1 MPIPPPV
8 ALHHHQCISALTA
21 GGEDPLEYK
30 EYNVLLRPQPDDDG
44 VQRSWHLLFL
54 PGNTTAGRKPR
65 LVQSYKHVVD
75 SFAAPLTEV
84 DRDGSSVQEARLLV
98 LLPGRHRSLASKPS
112 KNSFACIA
120 GLSRKEDG
128 NLAGSGH
135 GAAHG
140 GGSTPTELLRMRRD
154 SGDGDSAACAA
165 EVDEAGEARG
175 RRRSGGDACFG
186 SNGGD
191 VEEDQEGVGRRPLC
205 VELAEEE
212 RDEGEESV
220 ELVGR
225 LLSSGFIGTRRAS
238 LPLLKIDRREGE
250 GARTPRKRELDEG
263 SDGSGAWGEWE
274 GGACVDA
281 VVVIGGRRGGG
292 WAEEGKGKDGESL
305 SSSSPTR
312 WG

>member
-1 MPIPPPV
+1 
-8 ALHHHQCISALTA
+8 
-21 GGEDPLEYK
+21 LEYK

-165 EVDEAGEARG
+165 EVDEAGEVGGREG
-175 RRRSGGDACFG
+175 RRRHHSLQ
-186 SNGGD
+186 SN
-191 VEEDQEGVGRRPLC
+191 PIP
-205 VELAEEE
+205 
-212 RDEGEESV
+212 
-220 ELVGR
+220 
-225 LLSSGFIGTRRAS
+225 SSRAVAM
-238 LPLLKIDRREGE
+238 D
-250 GARTPRKRELDEG
+250 
-263 SDGSGAWGEWE
+263 
-274 GGACVDA
+274 DA
-281 VVVIGGRRGGG
+281 VNERGSRP
-292 WAEEGKGKDGESL
+292 DGIPLFSIPHHKIVPQPKTKYII
-305 SSSSPTR
+305 SPNLQNCVTL
-312 WG
+312 GP

>member
-8 ALHHHQCISALTA
+8 ALHHHQCIGALTA

-75 SFAAPLTEV
+75 SFAAPLTE
-84 DRDGSSVQEARLLV
+84 
-98 LLPGRHRSLASKPS
+98 
-112 KNSFACIA
+112 
-120 GLSRKEDG
+120 EDG

-165 EVDEAGEARG
+165 EVDEAGEANRHEA
-175 RRRSGGDACFG
+175 GGGPAVTRVLG
-186 SNGGD
+186 AM
-191 VEEDQEGVGRRPLC
+191 EGMWRKTKKALGAGLC
-205 VELAEEE
+205 AW
-212 RDEGEESV
+212 
-220 ELVGR
+220 
-225 LLSSGFIGTRRAS
+225 SS
-238 LPLLKIDRREGE
+238 
-250 GARTPRKRELDEG
+250 PRKREMKERR
-263 SDGSGAWGEWE
+263 AW
-274 GGACVDA
+274 
-281 VVVIGGRRGGG
+281 
-292 WAEEGKGKDGESL
+292 
-305 SSSSPTR
+305 SSPTPSQAVPPPSSPGSPTGR
-312 WG
+312 AVAAVGFAWPRSTPSTPPPSKFVAGAFVPSHSGHPEARPPADVVLPWLAVAVAIIFFRAGHPR

>member
-1 MPIPPPV
+1 MPIPPPA
-8 ALHHHQCISALTA
+8 ALHHHQCIGAPTA

-165 EVDEAGEARG
+165 EVDEAGE
-175 RRRSGGDACFG
+175 
-186 SNGGD
+186 
-191 VEEDQEGVGRRPLC
+191 
-205 VELAEEE
+205 LAEEE
-212 RDEGEESV
+212 RDEGEESCGARWPP
-220 ELVGR
+220 LVVGVHR
-225 LLSSGFIGTRRAS
+225 DEEGIATA
-238 LPLLKIDRREGE
+238 PQDRRE
-250 GARTPRKRELDEG
+250 
-263 SDGSGAWGEWE
+263 
-274 GGACVDA
+274 
-281 VVVIGGRRGGG
+281 RRGGG
-292 WAEEGKGKDGESL
+292 EDAEEEGVG
-305 SSSSPTR
+305 
-312 WG
+312 